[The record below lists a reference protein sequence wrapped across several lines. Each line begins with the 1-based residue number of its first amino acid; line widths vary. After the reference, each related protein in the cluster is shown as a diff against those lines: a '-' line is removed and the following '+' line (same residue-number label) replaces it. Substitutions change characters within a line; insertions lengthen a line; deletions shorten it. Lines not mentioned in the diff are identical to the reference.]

1 MPLEAP
7 INAMRWATLALVIA
21 LSGCLQSNPEWNI
34 QTEDGARSVMYH
46 VPDGEGPFPL
56 LIALHGGL
64 GTPRSMMEKSQFD
77 EWADNEGFI
86 VVYPEGIDR
95 TWNAG
100 HCCGKARD
108 QDRDDVA
115 FLEAVLD
122 KVRAEHD
129 ISRIG
134 VTGHSNGAMMAYRFA
149 AESSEVD
156 FVAVV
161 AGAIGGQK
169 NAFADP
175 YEIPA
180 PGRPVDVLIIHAR
193 DDPNVPFDG
202 GRGPESVDPLRID
215 LSVPDAVAFWAQA
228 NNATLAR
235 EAQDGDV
242 LREWYEGSANVTLVS
257 TLGGHGWPG
266 SAKQIALTDNP
277 AAPDASEEIVR
288 AFLA

>member
-1 MPLEAP
+1 
-7 INAMRWATLALVIA
+7 MRWAVLVIVVA
-21 LSGCLQSNPEWNI
+21 LSGCLQANPEWNI
-34 QTEDGARSVMYH
+34 QTEDGARFASYH
-46 VPDGEGPFPL
+46 IPEGDGPFPL

-64 GTPRSMMEKSQFD
+64 GTPRSMMDKSQFD
-77 EWADNEGFI
+77 TWADQEGFI
-86 VVYPEGIDR
+86 VVYPEGMDR

-108 QDRDDVA
+108 QNRDDVA
-115 FLEAVLD
+115 FLEAVID
-122 KVRAEHD
+122 KVRSEHE

-149 AESSEVD
+149 AERSEVD

-180 PGRPVDVLIIHAR
+180 PGRPVEVVIIHAR
-193 DDPNVPFDG
+193 DDPNVPYNG
-202 GRGPESVDPLRID
+202 GSGPESVDPLRID
-215 LSVPDAVAFWAQA
+215 RSVDDAVAFWTQA
-228 NNATLAR
+228 NQATLAHTSQ
-235 EAQDGDV
+235 EGDV
-242 LREWYEGSANVTLVS
+242 TWERYEGMADVTLIS

-288 AFLA
+288 SFLD